1 MQRVLKFLELKSGYA
16 DNGPSW
22 IAKVGVS
29 KSGRTVYFNGKAL
42 KRGQGFAANHFDLE
56 TGEEW
61 WISGVKKDGFD
72 RHWAGSGKVSI
83 EASVI
88 EEYLSVIGASEL
100 DRSTFEIVPDLEP
113 TDPAEF
119 YELEN
124 KRL

>member
-1 MQRVLKFLELKSGYA
+1 VHRVLKYLELKSGYA
-16 DNGPSW
+16 DNGPAW

-42 KRGQGFAANHFDLE
+42 KRGQGVSANHFDLE
-56 TGEEW
+56 TGEKW

-83 EASVI
+83 EAGVI
-88 EEYLSVIGASEL
+88 EEYLGVIGAFEL
-100 DRSTFEIVPDLEP
+100 DRSTFEIVPDVEP
-113 TDPAEF
+113 TDPAKF
-119 YELEN
+119 YDLEN